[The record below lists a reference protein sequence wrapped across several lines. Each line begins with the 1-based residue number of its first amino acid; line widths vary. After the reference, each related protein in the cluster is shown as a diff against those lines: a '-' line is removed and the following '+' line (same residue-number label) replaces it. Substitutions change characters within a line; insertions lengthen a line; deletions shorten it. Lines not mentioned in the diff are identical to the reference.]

1 MGEDASAVLAKI
13 RARGAV
19 QSAARHAT
27 AIRRGGAAMSSDERA
42 EHMGAA
48 SRDLARAVDNVKAAR
63 AAADMVKLDTNR
75 RVFEDDL
82 DSLDARI
89 ERLRAKLE
97 EYDRRAGGADAA
109 AAAASTTAAP
119 PVD

>member
-13 RARGAV
+13 RAREAV

-42 EHMGAA
+42 EHLGAA
-48 SRDLARAVDNVKAAR
+48 SRDLARAVDDVQAAR
-63 AAADMVKLDTNR
+63 RDADMVSLNTNR

-82 DSLDARI
+82 DSLDVRI

-97 EYDRRAGGADAA
+97 EYDRRAGGADATA
-109 AAAASTTAAP
+109 ATTIAAP
-119 PVD
+119 PLD

>member
-13 RARGAV
+13 HAREAV

-27 AIRRGGAAMSSDERA
+27 AIRRGGAAMSSGERA

-48 SRDLARAVDNVKAAR
+48 SRDLASAVDDVKAAR
-63 AAADMVKLDTNR
+63 RDADMKLDTNR

-82 DSLDARI
+82 DSLDVRI

-97 EYDRRAGGADAA
+97 EYDRRAGGAA
-109 AAAASTTAAP
+109 AAAASTAAP
-119 PVD
+119 PLD